1 MRSSA
6 TAPSLATSNACRS
19 DLAYL
24 HPSSRATA
32 ILSRVAS
39 SSPPRTD
46 AVSLSSSQDSCRRSV
61 SPRRTVSD
69 HGFSNT
75 VEEQKD
81 SIYTSQCLYFSFPS
95 FDDFHE
101 DPDDGG
107 EEFGN

>member
-6 TAPSLATSNACRS
+6 TAPSIATSNACRV

-39 SSPPRTD
+39 SSPPRADT
-46 AVSLSSSQDSCRRSV
+46 VSLSSSQDSRRSV
-61 SPRRTVSD
+61 SPRRAGSD

-75 VEEQKD
+75 VEEQKE
-81 SIYTSQCLYFSFPS
+81 SIYASQCLYFSFPS
-95 FDDFHE
+95 FEDFHE